1 MKLKTTTGDL
11 KDEVNSQHGLFL
23 AIDNVSHIP
32 GEDASFAYLY
42 ASYMLRFDNLSI
54 RVPSVGTPEW
64 HVDDLKKYTC
74 VEGWARPYKNADSM
88 PASMLQSIL
97 LEPKEPRE

>member
-1 MKLKTTTGDL
+1 MECYENIPDKFVPTGNL
-11 KDEVNSQHGLFL
+11 SQIQTVTQ
-23 AIDNVSHIP
+23 A
-32 GEDASFAYLY
+32 ASFAYLY

-74 VEGWARPYKNADSM
+74 VEG
-88 PASMLQSIL
+88 
-97 LEPKEPRE
+97 